1 MTGHNAGLPLIL
13 VLIAVAVVPFA
24 ACGSSV
30 RVPGPSG
37 QGGDGMPADYPV
49 TILDSTEH
57 RNAMA
62 AAWAR
67 FFDTYGVP
75 PDRRR
80 VPDLAPVTHTPTS
93 FLGIGPVR
101 LLATSAP
108 GATVDEEQ
116 VRLLLREF
124 IARNGEL
131 FGVAANSL
139 SLEGVASA
147 GQSAKRYDFVQA
159 AYPFPIASPY
169 GRLSIIVT
177 DAGEIIQIDDTAI
190 PVGPLPREPRIT
202 REAAQQ
208 RVVGMTFTYADIA
221 GREQKTTVD
230 DAAQVV
236 ARRLVVYPELTEAA
250 MRVRLA
256 WEVEAGSG
264 MMWTVYV
271 DAIDGSVVGTRQNFQ
286 T

>member
-1 MTGHNAGLPLIL
+1 MTGHYAGLPLIV
-13 VLIAVAVVPFA
+13 VLITVAVAPLT

-37 QGGDGMPADYPV
+37 QGADGAPADYPV
-49 TILDSTEH
+49 TVLESTEH

-62 AAWAR
+62 ASWGR

-80 VPDLAPVTHTPTS
+80 IPDLAPVTHTPTS

-101 LLATSAP
+101 LATPAP
-108 GATVDEEQ
+108 GATIDEEQ
-116 VRLLLREF
+116 IRLLLREF

-131 FGVAANSL
+131 LGVAANSL
-139 SLEGVASA
+139 SLEGVAGA
-147 GQSAKRYDFVQA
+147 GQGAKRYEFVQA
-159 AYPFPIASPY
+159 NYPFPIAPPY
-169 GRLSIIVT
+169 GRLTLIVT
-177 DAGEIIQIDDTAI
+177 DAGELIQIDDTAI
-190 PVGPLPREPRIT
+190 PFGPMPREPRVT
-202 REAAQQ
+202 REAAQK
-208 RVVGMTFTYADIA
+208 RVVGMTFTYGDKA
-221 GREQKTTVD
+221 GREQNATVD
-230 DAAQVV
+230 DPAQVV
-236 ARRLVVYPELTEAA
+236 VRRLVVYPELSEAA
-250 MRVRLA
+250 LRVRLA

>member
-1 MTGHNAGLPLIL
+1 MTGHTAGLPLIL
-13 VLIAVAVVPFA
+13 VLIAVAVAPLT

-37 QGGDGMPADYPV
+37 QGADGAPADYPV
-49 TILDSTEH
+49 TVLESTEH
-57 RNAMA
+57 RDAMA

-80 VPDLAPVTHTPTS
+80 IPDLAPVTHTPTS

-101 LLATSAP
+101 LATPAA
-108 GATVDEEQ
+108 GAVLDEEQ
-116 VRLLLREF
+116 IRLLLRDF

-131 FGVAANSL
+131 LGVAANSL
-139 SLEGVASA
+139 SLESVSSG
-147 GQSAKRYDFVQA
+147 GQGAKRYEFVQA
-159 AYPFPIASPY
+159 AYPFPIAPPY
-169 GRLSIIVT
+169 GRLTLIVT
-177 DAGEIIQIDDTAI
+177 DAGELVQIDDTAV
-190 PVGPLPREPRIT
+190 PVGPLPREPRVT

-208 RVVGMTFTYADIA
+208 RVVGMAFKYADKT
-221 GREQKTTVD
+221 GREQTATVND
-230 DAAQVV
+230 PAQVV
-236 ARRLVVYPELTEAA
+236 ARRLVVFPELTEAA
-250 MRVRLA
+250 LRVRLV

-264 MMWTVYV
+264 TTWTVYV
-271 DAIDGSVVGTRQNFQ
+271 DAIDGGVVGTRQNFQ

>member
-13 VLIAVAVVPFA
+13 VLIAVAVVAFT

-37 QGGDGMPADYPV
+37 QGADGLPADYPV
-49 TILDSTEH
+49 TILESTEH

-80 VPDLAPVTHTPTS
+80 APDLAPVTHTPMS

-101 LLATSAP
+101 LATTAP

-131 FGVAANSL
+131 LGVSANSL
-139 SLEGVASA
+139 SLEGVAGA
-147 GQSAKRYDFVQA
+147 GPGAKRYEFVQA

-177 DAGEIIQIDDTAI
+177 DAGEIVQIDDTAI
-190 PVGPLPREPRIT
+190 PVGPLPREPRVS

-208 RVVGMTFTYADIA
+208 RVVGMTFTYGDKS
-221 GREQKTTVD
+221 GSEQQTTVD
-230 DAAQVV
+230 DPAQVV

-250 MRVRLA
+250 MRVRLV